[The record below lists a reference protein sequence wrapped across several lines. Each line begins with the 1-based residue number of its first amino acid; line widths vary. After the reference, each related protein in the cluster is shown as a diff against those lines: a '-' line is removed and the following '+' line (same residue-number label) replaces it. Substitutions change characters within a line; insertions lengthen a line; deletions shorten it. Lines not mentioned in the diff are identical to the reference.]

1 MTRSSEVTADVDSS
15 APTALAHYQ
24 REARWVV
31 MHKRALDILLS
42 KKLIWALAAVG
53 VLLRIILYLDNRSL
67 WFDEA
72 ALGLNL
78 LERPFS
84 HPLSPLDFGQGAPV
98 GFLMVE
104 RLAGE
109 VLGYSEYSLRLFPLV
124 CGLAAVIGFVALAR
138 RVLTPLAA
146 PLAVALFGVAQGPT
160 YYSSELKP
168 YAVDV
173 AATVFLLLAGVV
185 LIERTSNS
193 RIALGIGVGSAVLLA
208 FSFASVLVL
217 VAVAIVLVFEAV
229 RRRDQPSRAH
239 ALVLAVWV
247 AAAVGAILLALER
260 LSAIRHG
267 FAEAA
272 DAAIGQGSV
281 LTLHSLNVFASN
293 LSASLGLSQEP
304 PWSQLQKLAALVA
317 VVGAGSLLIRAPAR
331 GLLVVLPVPVTF
343 AVAALG
349 QYPLTYRTT
358 LFLVP
363 VVVLALAEGIAR
375 LSAWGPGRWSPI
387 IAAVLVATVVVG
399 PAWWSVNAAFDP
411 PGHEEIKPVLT
422 HVRDRWRPGDT
433 LYLQYGALYAFL
445 YYENCGCLSLT
456 GSAGAR
462 LWPLAANPPGDARLW
477 RPVKPT
483 SRAVLV
489 GPNTDDQTLQVN
501 DLNNGLRN
509 RTRVWFVY
517 SHVSDAERKFI
528 QRRLLRRLD
537 EMGTRTATLDEPGAH
552 AYLYTLTRDA

>member
-1 MTRSSEVTADVDSS
+1 MRRRVPEADADAPMTRSSEVTADVDSS

-304 PWSQLQKLAALVA
+304 PWSQLQ
-317 VVGAGSLLIRAPAR
+317 
-331 GLLVVLPVPVTF
+331 
-343 AVAALG
+343 
-349 QYPLTYRTT
+349 
-358 LFLVP
+358 
-363 VVVLALAEGIAR
+363 
-375 LSAWGPGRWSPI
+375 
-387 IAAVLVATVVVG
+387 
-399 PAWWSVNAAFDP
+399 
-411 PGHEEIKPVLT
+411 
-422 HVRDRWRPGDT
+422 
-433 LYLQYGALYAFL
+433 
-445 YYENCGCLSLT
+445 
-456 GSAGAR
+456 
-462 LWPLAANPPGDARLW
+462 
-477 RPVKPT
+477 
-483 SRAVLV
+483 
-489 GPNTDDQTLQVN
+489 
-501 DLNNGLRN
+501 
-509 RTRVWFVY
+509 
-517 SHVSDAERKFI
+517 
-528 QRRLLRRLD
+528 
-537 EMGTRTATLDEPGAH
+537 
-552 AYLYTLTRDA
+552 